1 MKIFLT
7 AAAFVFA
14 VIISSTAWAAA
25 WTPIDTGDEGTKVY
39 VDKSSIRR
47 GVRCAALGINRADG
61 FTANIKLEMAMPGD
75 KPFVMINTMG
85 FFTDN
90 GSKKKCYIAPIDEDG
105 KPAQDASIK
114 PEVSDADGNDG
125 TIWPKVYDYLQKNVP

>member
-1 MKIFLT
+1 MKIFSI

-14 VIISSTAWAAA
+14 VTIFSTAWAAT
-25 WTPIDTGDEGTKVY
+25 WTPIDIDEDGTKVF

-90 GSKKKCYIAPIDEDG
+90 GSKKKCYIAQIDEDG
-105 KPAQDASIK
+105 KPAQDASIQ
-114 PEVSDADGNDG
+114 PEISDADGKDG
-125 TIWPKVYDYLQKNVP
+125 TIWPKVYDYLQKNLP